1 MGELGPERLLL
12 VIMQCMPCEV
22 KEAASRTPSCTEKRS
37 VKKDARRSVV
47 PRFMVSSFSSKPFG
61 RGRLRVGHHAAK
73 RTTSSRGTGQEK
85 PNTKASTS
93 PEVISLRVGLKT
105 RMLKMYFIMH
115 SRCLKELLR
124 VRDSA
129 RLRVSAHDTNI
140 HKTGGGTCTF
150 LCSVNVNAVNYL
162 VNNQPGPQSDATHR
176 PVPWK

>member
-47 PRFMVSSFSSKPFG
+47 PRFMVGSFSSKPFG

-115 SRCLKELLR
+115 SRHCEDG
-124 VRDSA
+124 VGSSA
-129 RLRVSAHDTNI
+129 RGRRAEAELGSGQVPHHFAVPPKPRAADTKGVRKHASQRLNCTN
-140 HKTGGGTCTF
+140 TG
-150 LCSVNVNAVNYL
+150 
-162 VNNQPGPQSDATHR
+162 QQ
-176 PVPWK
+176 